1 MKKAIYDKL
10 SSEDKRAYF
19 KAIEKYKKAYFGIQ
33 SAEEEIYG
41 QYGTINSIKKLPD
54 FFADTREN
62 TTETKEKLKKKQ
74 AELFK
79 RIEELKPQVEPAKK
93 ELEAIEKNLE
103 EKYSHMI
110 NENYDR
116 IDGKLVKNES
126 NYYHYTSTQAFHDIV
141 RSFVN
146 GQGLSGKYY
155 PANTNTYGK
164 LSPKE
169 YRLPNEVCLVRSD
182 RVPDR
187 KVAVIKYDEKGNKKV
202 VHNDSVE
209 LSGNIGDIKF
219 TFKEDKIVNK
229 FGKIKPIQEY
239 PVQDKKWI
247 IKYTKLIKEKL
258 WTPAPIAIKSLDT
271 IAARYHQLSLE
282 EIDKL
287 LAKVERFLSEKDKK
301 LIREL
306 KDSVEEYK
314 DGRPGEKM
322 ESRIRVPEGKFITLD
337 LIDKIMI
344 PDYLKNDKEVLVDVQ
359 KLRSKGFSNISFYY
373 CKTPK
378 DKDEKE
384 LRQQQIRLKKS

>member
-1 MKKAIYDKL
+1 MGVI
-10 SSEDKRAYF
+10 
-19 KAIEKYKKAYFGIQ
+19 
-33 SAEEEIYG
+33 
-41 QYGTINSIKKLPD
+41 
-54 FFADTREN
+54 
-62 TTETKEKLKKKQ
+62 
-74 AELFK
+74 
-79 RIEELKPQVEPAKK
+79 
-93 ELEAIEKNLE
+93 
-103 EKYSHMI
+103 MI

-126 NYYHYTSTQAFHDIV
+126 NYYHYTNTQAFHNIV

-164 LSPKE
+164 LSPTDR
-169 YRLPNEVCLVRSD
+169 RLPNEVCLVRSD

-187 KVAVIKYDEKGNKKV
+187 KVAVIKYDSDGNKKV
-202 VHNDSVE
+202 VYNNSVE

-287 LAKVERFLSEKDKK
+287 LAKVERFVGEKDKK
-301 LIREL
+301 LIGEL

-344 PDYLKNDKEVLVDVQ
+344 PDYLKNNQEVLTDIQ
-359 KLRSKGFSNISFYY
+359 KLRSKGFNNISFYY
-373 CKTPK
+373 CRSPN

-384 LRQQQIRLKKS
+384 KRQQKIRMGN

>member
-1 MKKAIYDKL
+1 
-10 SSEDKRAYF
+10 
-19 KAIEKYKKAYFGIQ
+19 
-33 SAEEEIYG
+33 
-41 QYGTINSIKKLPD
+41 
-54 FFADTREN
+54 
-62 TTETKEKLKKKQ
+62 
-74 AELFK
+74 
-79 RIEELKPQVEPAKK
+79 
-93 ELEAIEKNLE
+93 
-103 EKYSHMI
+103 MI

-126 NYYHYTSTQAFHDIV
+126 NYYHYTSTQAFHNIV

-164 LSPKE
+164 PSPTDR
-169 YRLPNEVCLVRSD
+169 RLPNEVCLVRSD

-187 KVAVIKYDEKGNKKV
+187 KAAVAIYDSNGNKKV
-202 VHNDSVE
+202 VYNDSVE

-247 IKYTKLIKEKL
+247 IKSVELAKSKL
-258 WTPAPIAIKSLDT
+258 WNQAPIAIKSLDT
-271 IAARYHQLSLE
+271 IKNKFHTLSLE
-282 EIDKL
+282 EVDKL
-287 LAKVERFLSEKDKK
+287 LKKAEMFAKDKDK
-301 LIREL
+301 RYLREI

-314 DGRPGEKM
+314 DGRLGEKM

-344 PDYLKNDKEVLVDVQ
+344 PDYLKNNQEVLTDIQ
-359 KLRSKGFSNISFYY
+359 KLRSKGFNNISFYY

-384 LRQQQIRLKKS
+384 RLQQKIRMGN